1 MVGIYIAG
9 GISGAH
15 LNPAISIML
24 YIYRGFPLR
33 KIPTYVTAQI
43 LGAFIAA
50 LIAFGLFQKNIIEY
64 GGADLRNSGTLG
76 SFITFPRYSWID
88 ASTAFFTEF
97 TGTAC
102 LSIAVL
108 ALGDDTNAP
117 PGAGMN
123 AFILGLVV
131 TVCSMAFGYNTGA
144 AMNPSRDLGPRLA
157 VLALGYGTE
166 VFRNGYWVYGPWV
179 GTITGAIFGA
189 FLYDAAIFVGGE
201 SPVNYP
207 RRRMKRAGFKWK
219 KRWGSRIKGYKRR
232 VRQRGDAN
240 NGAGNVNGGGVNG
253 KEEASNRT
261 NN

>member
-33 KIPTYVTAQI
+33 KIPMYLLAQI

-50 LIAFGLFQKNIIEY
+50 LIAFGLYQKDIIAY
-64 GGADLRNSGTLG
+64 GGSNLRSGNTVG
-76 SFITFPRYSWID
+76 AFITYPRQQYID
-88 ASTAFFTEF
+88 PGSAFFNEF
-97 TGTAC
+97 TATAI
-102 LSIAVL
+102 LAATVL

-123 AFILGLVV
+123 ALILGLVV

-157 VLALGYGTE
+157 VLALGYGGS
-166 VFRNGYWVYGPWV
+166 VFYDYDLWWLYGPFAA
-179 GTITGAIFGA
+179 TITGAIFGA

-207 RRRMKRAGFKWK
+207 RHRIRRAGRKW
-219 KRWGSRIKGYKRR
+219 RIKWGRRIKKAAGKRD
-232 VRQRGDAN
+232 GD
-240 NGAGNVNGGGVNG
+240 GEDIFGTGVG
-253 KEEASNRT
+253 KGVKLEG
-261 NN
+261 

>member
-24 YIYRGFPLR
+24 SIFRGFPLR
-33 KIPTYVTAQI
+33 KIPMYLLAQI

-50 LIAFGLFQKNIIEY
+50 LIAFGLYQKDIIAY
-64 GGADLRNSGTLG
+64 GGSNLG
-76 SFITFPRYSWID
+76 SGNTVGAFITYPRQPYID
-88 ASTAFFTEF
+88 AGTAFFNEF
-97 TGTAC
+97 TATAI
-102 LSIAVL
+102 LAATVL

-123 AFILGLVV
+123 ALILGLLV

-157 VLALGYGTE
+157 VLALGYGGS
-166 VFRNGYWVYGPWV
+166 VFYDYDFWWLYGPFAATV
-179 GTITGAIFGA
+179 TGAIFGA

-207 RRRMKRAGFKWK
+207 RYRIRRAGRKW
-219 KRWGSRIKGYKRR
+219 RIKWGRRIKNATGKRD
-232 VRQRGDAN
+232 GD
-240 NGAGNVNGGGVNG
+240 GQDIFGSGVG
-253 KEEASNRT
+253 KGVKLEG
-261 NN
+261 

>member
-24 YIYRGFPLR
+24 YIFRGFPLR
-33 KIPTYVTAQI
+33 KIPMYVLAQI

-50 LIAFGLFQKNIIEY
+50 LIAFGLFQNDIIAY
-64 GGADLRNSGTLG
+64 GGADLGKSGTLS

-88 ASTAFFTEF
+88 AGTAFFTEF
-97 TGTAC
+97 TGTAI
-102 LSIAVL
+102 LTVAVL

-123 AFILGLVV
+123 AFILGLVI

-144 AMNPSRDLGPRLA
+144 AMNPSRDLRPRLA
-157 VLALGYGTE
+157 VLALGYGGQ
-166 VFRNGYWVYGPWV
+166 VFRNGYWIYGPWAA
-179 GTITGAIFGA
+179 TISGAIFGA

-207 RRRMKRAGFKWK
+207 RRRIKRVGHKWK
-219 KRWGSRIKGYKRR
+219 KRCGARLKGYKRR
-232 VRQRGDAN
+232 IRHRSEIDDGFG
-240 NGAGNVNGGGVNG
+240 NGNAEKMGNG
-253 KEEASNRT
+253 KKVSL
-261 NN
+261 

>member
-33 KIPTYVTAQI
+33 KIPMYVFAQI

-50 LIAFGLFQKNIIEY
+50 LIAFGLFQKDIIEY
-64 GGADLRNSGTLG
+64 GGADLKNGGTLS
-76 SFITFPRYSWID
+76 SFITFPRYTWID
-88 ASTAFFTEF
+88 AGTAFFTEF
-97 TGTAC
+97 TGTAV
-102 LSIAVL
+102 LAVAVL

-157 VLALGYGTE
+157 VLTVGYGNQ
-166 VFRNGYWVYGPWV
+166 VFTNGYWIYGPWV
-179 GTITGAIFGA
+179 ATISGAIVGA

-207 RRRMKRAGFKWK
+207 RRRIRRAGHKWK
-219 KRWGSRIKGYKRR
+219 KRWGARFRVYRR
-232 VRQRGDAN
+232 RLRHRGEADNAFG
-240 NGAGNVNGGGVNG
+240 NGNAKMGSG
-253 KEEASNRT
+253 KKASL
-261 NN
+261 